1 MNNNQMNNFNNNFS
15 SSDINSNNTIDPN
28 QNIQNDY
35 YNNDAYY
42 NNSNYETNNY
52 SDTTYEEKEKKN
64 GIWWKILLV
73 ILVLLIII
81 ILLLKFCTGGKSND
95 EKYTELKKTICNAAE
110 EYLNNN
116 STLLDRTTPG
126 KTVIIKLSTLAD
138 ANLIDAKI
146 ENPYYDGGLFKKAT
160 VEQYYSMNNSVRL
173 TVLTDGT
180 FGCELV
186 DNANDVTAPVL
197 RLNGNLEITY
207 AVGTEFEDPGYTA
220 TDDYDGDITD
230 KVVRS
235 GTYDYSKAGVYE
247 FTYTVED
254 SAGNVTS
261 AKRKVIYEEYPDL
274 EITLGSILDTV
285 TPMISLKGSNP
296 YCMVKG
302 TQYVEPGAIAT
313 DNVDGNITD
322 RMSVENKVTGN
333 LMGAFR
339 VVYKV
344 EDSSGNQA
352 IAYRAVIVTTEC
364 PEEKEPE
371 KAVNNAPTITLI
383 GKNSV
388 TINKGT
394 QYIDLGAIAN
404 DKEDGDITNKI
415 ITDTSRVNVNKAGI
429 YTVTYKVTDS
439 GGKTSSAIRTVTVKE
454 SVTGNPSV
462 RFTSRTNNIRVQVG
476 KGTNDLLKTP
486 TAVNENGVAVA
497 VKRRIEDAE
506 TGNSVNAINWNK
518 IGKYRVIYTA
528 THGNGILSQ
537 DAPAVIVTI
546 YGASID
552 VADKVIVPER
562 TENCNINEG
571 DIIKGGVQIHTGNVD
586 KEKIKVGVNGPE
598 GMTCK
603 AGIYEVTVKVDVG
616 EGEPV
621 DEKVTVEVV
630 KTINQNAPGK
640 VTITG
645 NTLNTKDPYNKEGS
659 WAGGKVTAIGITY
672 SSTPVANTE
681 ISYFEWSSDCNNPKT
696 ADDVIIEKTGA
707 TTGLLRW
714 KKEGANNIC
723 VRAVTTA
730 GVAGAWSDPVKLN
743 IDLTGPS
750 IEFTHTWA
758 DGKEDWHND
767 ANLTVKYAA
776 KDNGSGISHFEYT
789 FDDVKGKVGDK
800 VTNPKTHEEA
810 SGQLTVNENTESG
823 RKILFVY
830 VRAVDKADNAGE
842 WTLNPAFVNI
852 DTVKPYAPTLSV
864 EGNGTSVVKL
874 NANFTDAPSIRPS
887 GFGKLIYT
895 VDGGSEQEESSKTIT
910 APPNTTSSNVTQN
923 IKVWAVD
930 KAGNRSDLY
939 AEETV
944 TVAPPVTTYNLKSKI
959 LEDNDE
965 KADNKSSKGLVYISN
980 SKYLEGNNTIYYFK
994 GNVTNNNVLF
1004 AGYCWKIIRTND
1016 SGGIRMIYSG
1026 VPVNGTCDV
1035 PDSQRVLTKSVYND
1049 SAADARYVGYMYGNS
1064 CNSYAECHENINDS
1078 TVKKYLDNWYSKNLS
1093 NYTKYMDLNAVYCND
1108 RTSYTTIAFTNPG
1121 GGYGTTNGYFAGYL
1135 RSENYNN
1142 LPKYATLKCTNLNDQ
1157 FSVNSGNKKLKYP
1170 IALIT
1175 VDEVYMAGVD
1185 TRNYLYNS
1193 TGWMMTMSPG
1203 YYDKANGNWRIA
1215 LEKYGS
1221 IRSHKLSIPWVV
1233 RPVISLTDK
1242 VVITEG
1248 NGEAK
1253 TPYVVYNY
1261 DNILK

>member
-1 MNNNQMNNFNNNFS
+1 MDNSYNDNNEVNMMNNNP
-15 SSDINSNNTIDPN
+15 SDAV
-28 QNIQNDY
+28 QNDY

-64 GIWWKILLV
+64 GIWWKILLI

-895 VDGGSEQEESSKTIT
+895 VDGGSEQEETTQTIT
-910 APPNTTSSNVTQN
+910 ATSNTTTANVTQN

-930 KAGNRSDLY
+930 KAGNKSDLY
-939 AEETV
+939 AEENV
-944 TVAPPVTTYNLKSKI
+944 TVAPMKTKATGVKLTNNGTAITNGAACKSGTTYVGNTFTLVATPIPADS
-959 LEDNDE
+959 DE
-965 KADNKSSKGLVYISN
+965 KTVTWSSSNASVATVDENGKISVKATGTTTITAKIGTVSTTCVIDAKAQIPNPPKPGIDDDKPSETGTCYAVKTKECDQFNYETIVKEGSNCKCRVRLGFTDERQRGTCSGLSTCNCKEGYDVTLNACFTQVPTCTCQKINYEYKDGTCNTNGNCNCSN
-980 SKYLEGNNTIYYFK
+980 GEVSP
-994 GNVTNNNVLF
+994 TNNNCKVVRKAKSCAKWGPTQSAF
-1004 AGYCWKIIRTND
+1004 RT
-1016 SGGIRMIYSG
+1016 
-1026 VPVNGTCDV
+1026 
-1035 PDSQRVLTKSVYND
+1035 
-1049 SAADARYVGYMYGNS
+1049 S
-1064 CNSYAECHENINDS
+1064 CNETNTI
-1078 TVKKYLDNWYSKNLS
+1078 SKIESCKPASVSDCNL
-1093 NYTKYMDLNAVYCND
+1093 KPDL
-1108 RTSYTTIAFTNPG
+1108 
-1121 GGYGTTNGYFAGYL
+1121 
-1135 RSENYNN
+1135 
-1142 LPKYATLKCTNLNDQ
+1142 
-1157 FSVNSGNKKLKYP
+1157 
-1170 IALIT
+1170 
-1175 VDEVYMAGVD
+1175 
-1185 TRNYLYNS
+1185 
-1193 TGWMMTMSPG
+1193 
-1203 YYDKANGNWRIA
+1203 
-1215 LEKYGS
+1215 
-1221 IRSHKLSIPWVV
+1221 
-1233 RPVISLTDK
+1233 RPR
-1242 VVITEG
+1242 
-1248 NGEAK
+1248 
-1253 TPYVVYNY
+1253 Y
-1261 DNILK
+1261 